1 MVLEDGTAK
10 DQKQAAAI
18 CYSMYRE
25 KKGMEEKDI
34 YVEGAINRPMGG
46 ATSFAEW
53 RENEKARE
61 AVWQA
66 QDLTWQ
72 FQDLLNNI
80 MSSDS
85 IEDKGAAIRGLTDE
99 FLGLLED
106 LPKSKS
112 LWAHI
117 KEAFNKEK
125 PIKQKDSEKPSFAG
139 PQEDIGS
146 KNIHPFMVWK
156 EGSSYRWLAIY
167 SNKWRDNDNPPEIL
181 AEVAH
186 KEFVDAVDK
195 GDWPYPESWLWHIEG
210 TRFGVA
216 DFVAYEDSGF
226 ALASGTVD
234 KGKEDVA
241 EALSKMDNLATSH
254 GMPVKEIQR
263 DGTDPSIITRYRTV
277 EISPLPFEAAANKHG
292 TGFQILQAKEVDEMA
307 LPTKK
312 RPFLEETLGVEGV
325 AALEQMLQDKAKEI
339 QERGIEF
346 KEETVEE
353 VEAVESEVPEEVQ
366 EEVTEP
372 KESEPVYVTA
382 DELVQA
388 FEQYIKPIVAQMS
401 SLTQSLEA
409 HSGEIKEQRA
419 ALKELQKD
427 DETKLKAALSE
438 TPAASLF
445 ARIGS
450 VIGSDET
457 YVDGRTSLA
466 KSGPQQTKDSN
477 GPTPVGLLNELIAQS
492 NAYGG

>member
-1 MVLEDGTAK
+1 MPKPGKNESQKDFVSRCVPMVLEEGAAK

-25 KKGMEEKDI
+25 SKEMEEQ
-34 YVEGAINRPMGG
+34 AM
-46 ATSFAEW
+46 TL
-53 RENEKARE
+53 
-61 AVWQA
+61 WQ
-66 QDLTWQ
+66 TV
-72 FQDLLNNI
+72 
-80 MSSDS
+80 
-85 IEDKGAAIRGLTDE
+85 KG
-99 FLGLLED
+99 F
-106 LPKSKS
+106 
-112 LWAHI
+112 
-117 KEAFNKEK
+117 FVKEK
-125 PIKQKDSEKPSFAG
+125 SEV
-139 PQEDIGS
+139 
-146 KNIHPFMVWK
+146 KNLHPFMVWK
-156 EGSSYRWLAIY
+156 EEDSYRWLAVY
-167 SNKWRDNDNPPEIL
+167 SNKWRDSDNPPEIL

-195 GDWPYPESWLWHIEG
+195 GDWPYPEAWLWHIEG

-216 DFVAYEDSGF
+216 DFVAYEDNGF
-226 ALASGTVD
+226 ALACGTVD
-234 KGKEDVA
+234 KGKESVA
-241 EALSKMDNLATSH
+241 EALSKMNNLATSH

-263 DGTDPSIITRYRTV
+263 DGTDPSIITRYRTM

-292 TGFQILQAKEVDEMA
+292 TGFEILQAKEVDEMA

-312 RPFLEETLGVEGV
+312 RPFLEDTLGAEGV
-325 AALEQMLQDKAKEI
+325 AALEQMLQDKAKEL
-339 QERGIEF
+339 QEQDIEF
-346 KEETVEE
+346 KEEVEAEAE
-353 VEAVESEVPEEVQ
+353 VEQPEEVQ
-366 EEVTEP
+366 EPEEVTEP
-372 KESEPVYVTA
+372 KEADPVYVTA

-388 FEQYIKPIVAQMS
+388 FETYIKPIVTQMS
-401 SLTQSLEA
+401 GLAQALEA
-409 HSGEIKEQRA
+409 QTEEIKEQRS

-477 GPTPVGLLNELIAQS
+477 GPTPVGIINELMAQS

>member
-1 MVLEDGTAK
+1 
-10 DQKQAAAI
+10 
-18 CYSMYRE
+18 
-25 KKGMEEKDI
+25 
-34 YVEGAINRPMGG
+34 
-46 ATSFAEW
+46 
-53 RENEKARE
+53 
-61 AVWQA
+61 
-66 QDLTWQ
+66 
-72 FQDLLNNI
+72 
-80 MSSDS
+80 
-85 IEDKGAAIRGLTDE
+85 
-99 FLGLLED
+99 
-106 LPKSKS
+106 
-112 LWAHI
+112 
-117 KEAFNKEK
+117 
-125 PIKQKDSEKPSFAG
+125 
-139 PQEDIGS
+139 
-146 KNIHPFMVWK
+146 
-156 EGSSYRWLAIY
+156 
-167 SNKWRDNDNPPEIL
+167 
-181 AEVAH
+181 
-186 KEFVDAVDK
+186 
-195 GDWPYPESWLWHIEG
+195 
-210 TRFGVA
+210 
-216 DFVAYEDSGF
+216 
-226 ALASGTVD
+226 
-234 KGKEDVA
+234 
-241 EALSKMDNLATSH
+241 
-254 GMPVKEIQR
+254 
-263 DGTDPSIITRYRTV
+263 
-277 EISPLPFEAAANKHG
+277 
-292 TGFQILQAKEVDEMA
+292 MA